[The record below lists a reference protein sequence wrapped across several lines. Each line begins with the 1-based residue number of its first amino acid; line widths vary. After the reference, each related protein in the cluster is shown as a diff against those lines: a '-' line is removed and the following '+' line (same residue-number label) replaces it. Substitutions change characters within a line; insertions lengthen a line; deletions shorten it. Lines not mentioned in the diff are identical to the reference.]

1 MKGITAV
8 SCVVLALS
16 ACSSPPPRIPTEYD
30 VVLAR
35 PKPTTPEAQ
44 RQECSWIETSLE
56 RQKTLA
62 NYVTATSTYPATAL
76 AYQDQTQ
83 RNVAVLNSRSQAIS
97 CQAAAGTGS
106 FDACFARC
114 TQYTSRTKEQCF
126 DSCNR

>member
-1 MKGITAV
+1 MKRITLACLAV
-8 SCVVLALS
+8 LVTG
-16 ACSSPPPRIPTEYD
+16 CSSPPPRIPTEYD

-76 AYQDQTQ
+76 AYQDATQ
-83 RNVAVLNSRSQAIS
+83 RNVAVLNSRAQAIS
-97 CQAAAGTGS
+97 CQAAAAPAS

-126 DSCNR
+126 AACNR